1 MKVKQ
6 KSFISNNNSKNS
18 HYRPNSSN
26 KSRFSQ
32 HKLIINNSL
41 TELYPPITF
50 TMPKTRQATHMG
62 NLITK
67 EELYEENFQLKNSLK
82 RAKKELEEVKK
93 SLFKKGLELE
103 KKEKII
109 NDCTKENVTDLEHE
123 LNLNKAKESSLLT
136 LCRKKYS
143 EMKSKYEKECK
154 QNEILRMNIKLT
166 KLKEYQTQI
175 DAYQKELQK
184 ILKLYKNSKEKLDK
198 ALKEINDLN
207 EIKNEFI
214 NQHSLINVL
223 RKKCED
229 LTDNITTLQE
239 ENNFLKNEIER
250 NQMIQKKLKR
260 SNVKLRISNEKFMKM
275 KKMKEGSYIV
285 NKNNIIKLNNLQKDL
300 KEYKDLYEKTNYEY
314 LRITNNIAKK
324 DKNIVTPDLLD
335 IQGINFLNSK
345 VIEKKIENNQEELY
359 KSLLNN
365 EKLKNKIFEKYLKD
379 HGINTE
385 KILKEKGY
393 DGIIRKENIL
403 HQKSSKN
410 FISEN
415 NSQNTKCGT
424 SEGNKEN
431 FEQSRKLNYT
441 QSNLDNNFIINE
453 ENKSNITNNNI
464 NNKQSFTQEQ
474 LRDSGEDNFE
484 NIPNNNDL
492 NENPLVVTESQNS
505 EIYLQDQYKTDNHFI
520 TLSNVF
526 IKNLEANHINKDNF
540 ISKIKEISA
549 MFVNKDEISKEEF
562 LEPFFNLFIN
572 LMKVTNDN
580 DVFVIKE
587 FLINLIEESE
597 GDTNKFFLELIDIA
611 HNIIDYTLI
620 ENEEEILNAFA
631 IELQPFK
638 EKLKSNLEKYENNLI
653 NFDSLK
659 KIFDELKINLSDDYY
674 QFLLYKMKEN
684 ITEKSS
690 IFDLNYKVIL
700 DLLERDINLNGISN
714 NLNPE
719 ENKIIDEETETEE
732 EKINIQ
738 VGLVLKEL
746 KQAMIKNKTNFEDE
760 CRSIIHNLEIENKKV
775 KGIDKDD
782 FFRIFKKY
790 KIELDENAKNYIFD
804 LFKVENSVM
813 KDKENDMTLIDY
825 DKIWTVMKN

>member
-184 ILKLYKNSKEKLDK
+184 ILKLYNNSKEKLDK

-345 VIEKKIENNQEELY
+345 IIEKKIENNQEELY

-580 DVFVIKE
+580 DIFVIKE

-638 EKLKSNLEKYENNLI
+638 EKLKSNLEKFENNLI
-653 NFDSLK
+653 NFDSLR

-684 ITEKSS
+684 TIEKSS

-700 DLLERDINLNGISN
+700 DLLERDINLNGMSN

-790 KIELDENAKNYIFD
+790 KIEIDENAKNYIFD

>member
-26 KSRFSQ
+26 KSRFSK

-184 ILKLYKNSKEKLDK
+184 ILKLYNNSKEKLDK

-239 ENNFLKNEIER
+239 ENIFLKNEIER

-275 KKMKEGSYIV
+275 KKMKEGTYIV

-638 EKLKSNLEKYENNLI
+638 EKLKSNLEKFENNLI

>member
-184 ILKLYKNSKEKLDK
+184 ILKLYNNSKEKLDK

-345 VIEKKIENNQEELY
+345 VVEKKIENNQEELY

-580 DVFVIKE
+580 DVFVVKE

>member
-184 ILKLYKNSKEKLDK
+184 ILKLYNNSKEKLDK

-239 ENNFLKNEIER
+239 ENNLLKNEIER

-638 EKLKSNLEKYENNLI
+638 EKLKSNLEKFENNLI

-790 KIELDENAKNYIFD
+790 KIEIDENAKNYIFD

>member
-184 ILKLYKNSKEKLDK
+184 ILKLYNNSKEKLDK

-345 VIEKKIENNQEELY
+345 IIEKKIENNQEELY

-580 DVFVIKE
+580 DVFVVKE

-700 DLLERDINLNGISN
+700 DLLERDINLNGMSN

-790 KIELDENAKNYIFD
+790 KIEIDENAKNYIFD

>member
-1 MKVKQ
+1 M
-6 KSFISNNNSKNS
+6 
-18 HYRPNSSN
+18 
-26 KSRFSQ
+26 
-32 HKLIINNSL
+32 
-41 TELYPPITF
+41 
-50 TMPKTRQATHMG
+50 
-62 NLITK
+62 
-67 EELYEENFQLKNSLK
+67 
-82 RAKKELEEVKK
+82 
-93 SLFKKGLELE
+93 
-103 KKEKII
+103 
-109 NDCTKENVTDLEHE
+109 TDLEHE

-184 ILKLYKNSKEKLDK
+184 ILKLYNNSKEKLDK

-345 VIEKKIENNQEELY
+345 IIEKKIENNQEELY

-393 DGIIRKENIL
+393 DGIIHKENIL

-638 EKLKSNLEKYENNLI
+638 EKLKSNLEKFENNLI
-653 NFDSLK
+653 NFDSLR

-684 ITEKSS
+684 TIEKSS

-700 DLLERDINLNGISN
+700 DLLERDINLNGMSN

-790 KIELDENAKNYIFD
+790 KIEIDENAKNYIFD

>member
-82 RAKKELEEVKK
+82 KAKKELEEVKK

-184 ILKLYKNSKEKLDK
+184 ILKLYNNSKEKLDK

-214 NQHSLINVL
+214 KQHSLINVL

-229 LTDNITTLQE
+229 LTDNIITLQE

-345 VIEKKIENNQEELY
+345 IIEKKIENNQEELY

-790 KIELDENAKNYIFD
+790 KIEIDENAKNYIFD

>member
-184 ILKLYKNSKEKLDK
+184 ILKLYNNSKEKLDK

-580 DVFVIKE
+580 DVFVVKE

-638 EKLKSNLEKYENNLI
+638 EKLKSNLEKFENNLI

-790 KIELDENAKNYIFD
+790 KIEIDENAKNYIFD

>member
-32 HKLIINNSL
+32 HKLIINNSF

-184 ILKLYKNSKEKLDK
+184 ILKLYNNSKEKLDK

-790 KIELDENAKNYIFD
+790 KIEIDENAKNYIFD

>member
-184 ILKLYKNSKEKLDK
+184 ILKLYNNSKEKLDK

-239 ENNFLKNEIER
+239 ENNSLKNEIER

-790 KIELDENAKNYIFD
+790 KIEIDENAKNYIFD

>member
-184 ILKLYKNSKEKLDK
+184 ILKLYNNSKEKLDK

-345 VIEKKIENNQEELY
+345 IIEKKIENNQEELY

>member
-82 RAKKELEEVKK
+82 KAKKELEEVKK

-123 LNLNKAKESSLLT
+123 LNLNKARESSLLT

-184 ILKLYKNSKEKLDK
+184 ILKLYNNSKEKLDK

-345 VIEKKIENNQEELY
+345 IIEKKIENNQEELY

-674 QFLLYKMKEN
+674 QYLLYKMKEN
-684 ITEKSS
+684 TPEKSS
-690 IFDLNYKVIL
+690 IFDLNYKIIL
-700 DLLERDINLNGISN
+700 DLLERNVNLNGLSN
-714 NLNPE
+714 NLNTE
-719 ENKIIDEETETEE
+719 GNRIIDEENENEE
-732 EKINIQ
+732 DKINIQ
-738 VGLVLKEL
+738 VGFVLKEL
-746 KQAMIKNKTNFEDE
+746 KQAMLNNKTNFEDE
-760 CRSIIHNLEIENKKV
+760 CKSIIHNLEIENKKV
-775 KGIDKDD
+775 KGIDKVD
-782 FFRIFKKY
+782 FFNIFKKF
-790 KIELDENAKNYIFD
+790 KIQVEENVKNYIFD
-804 LFKVENSVM
+804 LFKVENSAL
-813 KDKENDMTLIDY
+813 KNQGNETTLIDY
-825 DKIWTVMKN
+825 DRIWTLLKN

>member
-184 ILKLYKNSKEKLDK
+184 ILKLYNNSKEKLDK
-198 ALKEINDLN
+198 ALKVINDLN

-790 KIELDENAKNYIFD
+790 KIEIDENAKNYIFD

>member
-184 ILKLYKNSKEKLDK
+184 ILKLYNNSKEKLDK

-345 VIEKKIENNQEELY
+345 IIEKKIENNQEELY

-441 QSNLDNNFIINE
+441 QSNLDNNFIISE

-790 KIELDENAKNYIFD
+790 KIEIDENAKNYIFD

>member
-184 ILKLYKNSKEKLDK
+184 ILKLYNNSKEKLDK

-324 DKNIVTPDLLD
+324 DKNLVTPDLLD

-385 KILKEKGY
+385 KFLKEKGY

-580 DVFVIKE
+580 DVFVVKE

-638 EKLKSNLEKYENNLI
+638 EKLKSNLEKFENNLI

-700 DLLERDINLNGISN
+700 DLLERDINLNGMSN

-790 KIELDENAKNYIFD
+790 KIEIDENAKNYIFD

>member
-6 KSFISNNNSKNS
+6 KSFISNNNSKNT

-184 ILKLYKNSKEKLDK
+184 ILKLYNNSKEKLDK
-198 ALKEINDLN
+198 ALKELNDLN

-345 VIEKKIENNQEELY
+345 IIEKKIENNQEELY

-790 KIELDENAKNYIFD
+790 KIEIDENAKNYIFD

>member
-184 ILKLYKNSKEKLDK
+184 ILKLYNNSKEKLDK

-345 VIEKKIENNQEELY
+345 IIEKKIENNQEELY

-393 DGIIRKENIL
+393 DGIIHKENIL

-638 EKLKSNLEKYENNLI
+638 EKLKSNLEKFENNLI
-653 NFDSLK
+653 NFDSLR

-684 ITEKSS
+684 TIEKSS

-700 DLLERDINLNGISN
+700 DLLERDINLNGMSN

-790 KIELDENAKNYIFD
+790 KIEIDENAKNYIFD

>member
-6 KSFISNNNSKNS
+6 KSFISNSKSKNS

-82 RAKKELEEVKK
+82 KAKKELEEVKK

-123 LNLNKAKESSLLT
+123 LNLNKARESSLLT

-184 ILKLYKNSKEKLDK
+184 ILKLYNNSKEKLDK

-345 VIEKKIENNQEELY
+345 IIEKKIENNQEELY

-393 DGIIRKENIL
+393 DGIIHKENIL

-690 IFDLNYKVIL
+690 IFDLNYKIIL

-790 KIELDENAKNYIFD
+790 KIEIDENAKNYIFD

>member
-184 ILKLYKNSKEKLDK
+184 ILKLYNNSKEKLDK

>member
-82 RAKKELEEVKK
+82 KAKKELEEVKK

-285 NKNNIIKLNNLQKDL
+285 NKNNIIKLNNLQK
-300 KEYKDLYEKTNYEY
+300 Y
-314 LRITNNIAKK
+314 
-324 DKNIVTPDLLD
+324 
-335 IQGINFLNSK
+335 
-345 VIEKKIENNQEELY
+345 
-359 KSLLNN
+359 
-365 EKLKNKIFEKYLKD
+365 
-379 HGINTE
+379 
-385 KILKEKGY
+385 
-393 DGIIRKENIL
+393 
-403 HQKSSKN
+403 
-410 FISEN
+410 
-415 NSQNTKCGT
+415 
-424 SEGNKEN
+424 
-431 FEQSRKLNYT
+431 
-441 QSNLDNNFIINE
+441 
-453 ENKSNITNNNI
+453 
-464 NNKQSFTQEQ
+464 
-474 LRDSGEDNFE
+474 
-484 NIPNNNDL
+484 
-492 NENPLVVTESQNS
+492 
-505 EIYLQDQYKTDNHFI
+505 
-520 TLSNVF
+520 
-526 IKNLEANHINKDNF
+526 
-540 ISKIKEISA
+540 ISKLS
-549 MFVNKDEISKEEF
+549 
-562 LEPFFNLFIN
+562 LE
-572 LMKVTNDN
+572 KR
-580 DVFVIKE
+580 
-587 FLINLIEESE
+587 NLI
-597 GDTNKFFLELIDIA
+597 FF
-611 HNIIDYTLI
+611 H
-620 ENEEEILNAFA
+620 
-631 IELQPFK
+631 LQ
-638 EKLKSNLEKYENNLI
+638 
-653 NFDSLK
+653 
-659 KIFDELKINLSDDYY
+659 
-674 QFLLYKMKEN
+674 MK
-684 ITEKSS
+684 
-690 IFDLNYKVIL
+690 
-700 DLLERDINLNGISN
+700 
-714 NLNPE
+714 P
-719 ENKIIDEETETEE
+719 
-732 EKINIQ
+732 Q
-738 VGLVLKEL
+738 
-746 KQAMIKNKTNFEDE
+746 
-760 CRSIIHNLEIENKKV
+760 
-775 KGIDKDD
+775 
-782 FFRIFKKY
+782 
-790 KIELDENAKNYIFD
+790 
-804 LFKVENSVM
+804 
-813 KDKENDMTLIDY
+813 
-825 DKIWTVMKN
+825 

>member
-184 ILKLYKNSKEKLDK
+184 ILKLYNNSKEKLEK

-700 DLLERDINLNGISN
+700 DLLERDINLNGMSN

-790 KIELDENAKNYIFD
+790 KIEIDENAKNYIFD

>member
-184 ILKLYKNSKEKLDK
+184 ILKLYNNSKEKLDK

-638 EKLKSNLEKYENNLI
+638 EKLKSNLEKFENNLI

>member
-184 ILKLYKNSKEKLDK
+184 ILKLYNNSKEKLDK

-379 HGINTE
+379 HGINTD

-580 DVFVIKE
+580 DVFVVKE

-638 EKLKSNLEKYENNLI
+638 EKLKSNLEKFENNLI

-790 KIELDENAKNYIFD
+790 KIEIDENAKNYIFD

>member
-184 ILKLYKNSKEKLDK
+184 ILKLYNNSKEKLDK

-239 ENNFLKNEIER
+239 ENNFLKNEIEK

-345 VIEKKIENNQEELY
+345 IIEKKIENNQEELY

-790 KIELDENAKNYIFD
+790 KIEIDENAKNYIFD

>member
-184 ILKLYKNSKEKLDK
+184 ILKLYNNSKEKLDK

-229 LTDNITTLQE
+229 LTVNITTLQE

-345 VIEKKIENNQEELY
+345 IIEKKIENNQEELY

-790 KIELDENAKNYIFD
+790 KIEIDENAKNYIFD

>member
-184 ILKLYKNSKEKLDK
+184 ILKLYNNSKEKLDK

-214 NQHSLINVL
+214 NQHSLINAL

-229 LTDNITTLQE
+229 LTDNITKLQE

-638 EKLKSNLEKYENNLI
+638 EKLKSNLEKFENNLI

-684 ITEKSS
+684 TVEKSS

-790 KIELDENAKNYIFD
+790 KIEIDENAKNYIFD

>member
-184 ILKLYKNSKEKLDK
+184 ILKLYNNSKEKLDK

-684 ITEKSS
+684 TTEKSS

-714 NLNPE
+714 NVNPE

-732 EKINIQ
+732 EKVNIQ

-790 KIELDENAKNYIFD
+790 KIEIDENAKNYIFD

>member
-335 IQGINFLNSK
+335 IQGINFFNSK
-345 VIEKKIENNQEELY
+345 IIEKKIENNQEELY

>member
-184 ILKLYKNSKEKLDK
+184 ILKLYNNSKEKLDK

-653 NFDSLK
+653 NFDSLR

-700 DLLERDINLNGISN
+700 DLLERDINLNGMSN

-790 KIELDENAKNYIFD
+790 KIEIDENAKNYIFD

>member
-184 ILKLYKNSKEKLDK
+184 ILKLYNNSKEKLDK

-239 ENNFLKNEIER
+239 ENNFLKNEIEK

-345 VIEKKIENNQEELY
+345 IIEKKIENNQEELY

-580 DVFVIKE
+580 DVFVVKE

-684 ITEKSS
+684 TAEKSS

-790 KIELDENAKNYIFD
+790 KIEIDENAKNYIFD

>member
-184 ILKLYKNSKEKLDK
+184 ILKLYNNSKEKLDK

-345 VIEKKIENNQEELY
+345 IIEKKIENNQEELY

-653 NFDSLK
+653 NFDSLR

-700 DLLERDINLNGISN
+700 DLLERDINLNGMSN

-790 KIELDENAKNYIFD
+790 KIEIDENAKNYIFD

>member
-184 ILKLYKNSKEKLDK
+184 ILKLYNNSKEKLDK

-229 LTDNITTLQE
+229 LTDNITTLQK

-441 QSNLDNNFIINE
+441 QSNLDNHFIINE

-684 ITEKSS
+684 TIEKSS

>member
-184 ILKLYKNSKEKLDK
+184 ILKLYNNSKEKLDK

-324 DKNIVTPDLLD
+324 DKNLVTPDLLD

-345 VIEKKIENNQEELY
+345 IIEKKIENNQEELY

-385 KILKEKGY
+385 KFLKEKGY

-638 EKLKSNLEKYENNLI
+638 EKLKSNLEKFENNLI

-790 KIELDENAKNYIFD
+790 KIEIDENAKNYIFD

>member
-184 ILKLYKNSKEKLDK
+184 ILKLYNNSKEKLDK

-365 EKLKNKIFEKYLKD
+365 EKLKNKILEKYLKD
-379 HGINTE
+379 HGINTD

-638 EKLKSNLEKYENNLI
+638 EKLKSHLEKYENNLI

-700 DLLERDINLNGISN
+700 DLLERDINLNGMSN

-790 KIELDENAKNYIFD
+790 KIEIDENAKNYIFD

>member
-385 KILKEKGY
+385 KILKDKGY

-700 DLLERDINLNGISN
+700 DLLERDINLNGMSN

-790 KIELDENAKNYIFD
+790 KIEIDENAKNYIFD

>member
-184 ILKLYKNSKEKLDK
+184 ILKLYNNSKEKLDK

-700 DLLERDINLNGISN
+700 DLLERDINLNGMSN

>member
-82 RAKKELEEVKK
+82 KAKKELEEVKK

-123 LNLNKAKESSLLT
+123 LNLNKARESSLLT

-184 ILKLYKNSKEKLDK
+184 ILKLYNNSKEKLDK

-239 ENNFLKNEIER
+239 ENNFLKNEIEK

-324 DKNIVTPDLLD
+324 DKNLVTPDLLD

-345 VIEKKIENNQEELY
+345 IIEKKIENNQEELY

-738 VGLVLKEL
+738 VDLVLKEL

-790 KIELDENAKNYIFD
+790 KIEIDENAKNYIFD

>member
-184 ILKLYKNSKEKLDK
+184 ILKLYNNSKEKLDK

-345 VIEKKIENNQEELY
+345 IIEKKIENNQEELY

-379 HGINTE
+379 HGINSE

-580 DVFVIKE
+580 DVFVVKE

-790 KIELDENAKNYIFD
+790 KIEIDENAKNYIFD

>member
-50 TMPKTRQATHMG
+50 TMPKSRQATHMG

-123 LNLNKAKESSLLT
+123 LNLNKARESSLLT

-184 ILKLYKNSKEKLDK
+184 ILKLYNNSKEKLDK

-674 QFLLYKMKEN
+674 QFLLYEMKEN
-684 ITEKSS
+684 TTEKSS

-790 KIELDENAKNYIFD
+790 KIEIDENAKNYIFD